1 MSGRVRLAV
10 AIALLAAR
18 AAFAQQAVTIDGAPP
33 LPALWQPAGEAP
45 APALLLLHGC
55 AGLMTEDGALRRFF
69 ANSARRFR
77 AAGWHV
83 LLPDS
88 FGARSRREICTEA
101 ERSVTVAMR
110 REDVRRALAWLAARP
125 NVDPARIA
133 LVGWSH
139 GASGVL
145 AALAAQPAPAP
156 AAAVVFYPGCPRR
169 RTAPAPGVPLL
180 MLLAQQDDWTPP
192 APCLALAEHWRAQG
206 AAVEVHVY
214 AESVHG
220 FDSASPVR
228 QRFDVP
234 HRRGGVQVGGNPA
247 ARQAALAAL
256 DEFLQRWL
264 R

>member
-1 MSGRVRLAV
+1 MSGRVRLA
-10 AIALLAAR
+10 AAAALLAAR
-18 AAFAQQAVTIDGAPP
+18 AALAQQAVTIDGAPP
-33 LPALWQPAGEAP
+33 LPAIWQPAGEAR
-45 APALLLLHGC
+45 APALVLLHGC
-55 AGLMTEDGALRRFF
+55 AGLMTQDGTLRPFF
-69 ANSARRFR
+69 ADYARRFR

-88 FGARSRREICTEA
+88 FAARNRREVCTEA

-125 NVDPARIA
+125 DVDPARIA

-139 GASGVL
+139 GASTVL
-145 AALAAQPAPAP
+145 AALAAQPAPPP
-156 AAAVVFYPGCPRR
+156 AAAVAFYPGCPGRR
-169 RTAPAPGVPLL
+169 AAPAPGVPLL
-180 MLLAQQDDWTPP
+180 MLLAEQDDWTPP
-192 APCLALAEHWRAQG
+192 APCLALAEDWRAQG
-206 AAVEVHVY
+206 AAVEVRVY
-214 AESVHG
+214 ADSVHG
-220 FDSASPVR
+220 FDAAAPVR

-234 HRRGGVQVGGNPA
+234 RRGGGVRVGGNPA